1 MVSGNF
7 KDLPLR
13 TSSDKVLWDK
23 AFNFAKTQK
32 YDEYHHRLG
41 SVIYRFFDKK
51 TYNANKGTGISSDV
65 IFESK
70 QRR

>member
-23 AFNFAKTQK
+23 AFNIAKTQK
-32 YDEYHHRLG
+32 YDEYNHRLG

-51 TYNANKGTGISSDV
+51 TYNANKGTGISSD
-65 IFESK
+65 INFENK
-70 QRR
+70 QRS